1 MMTGTSSNTG
11 GKKTIE
17 VDLNLIPFID
27 MLSACLSF
35 LLLTAVWTFVG
46 TVDTTQAIGA
56 ESTAGANNPPS
67 VAVQMDKD
75 NSFDFQLK
83 DTKAAHKNFSIK
95 ARNGQ
100 PNWEKIDELLKSIK
114 TQNPEIKTSV
124 VLTRP
129 EVKYGNTMRIVDA
142 LKRAEIKDVGISPM

>member
-1 MMTGTSSNTG
+1 MFAGSTATKG

-35 LLLTAVWTFVG
+35 LLLTAVWTYVG
-46 TVDTTQAIGA
+46 TVDTTQALGA
-56 ESTAGANNPPS
+56 ESTAGTNNPPS
-67 VAVQMDKD
+67 VAVQMDKN
-75 NSFDFQLK
+75 NSFEFQLK
-83 DTKAAHKNFSIK
+83 DVKSSNRKFSVQSQ
-95 ARNGQ
+95 NGK
-100 PNWEKIDELLKSIK
+100 PNWDKIESLLKAIK
-114 TQNPEIKTSV
+114 SQHPEIKTSV

-129 EVKYGNTMRIVDA
+129 EVTYGNTMRIVDT

>member
-1 MMTGTSSNTG
+1 MMSGAQNSTG
-11 GKKTIE
+11 GKKSIE

-46 TVDTTQAIGA
+46 TVDTTQAIGS

-75 NSFDFQLK
+75 NSFEFQLK
-83 DTKAAHKNFSIK
+83 DTKAAHTKFSVK
-95 ARNGQ
+95 ALAGK
-100 PNWEKIDELLKSIK
+100 PNWDKIDDLLKSIK
-114 TQNPEIKTSV
+114 SKNPDIKTSV

-129 EVKYGNTMRIVDA
+129 EVTYGNTMRIVDA

>member
-1 MMTGTSSNTG
+1 MMSSSNSTG
-11 GKKTIE
+11 AKKSIE
-17 VDLNLIPFID
+17 AELNLIPFID

-56 ESTAGANNPPS
+56 ESAAGTNNPPS
-67 VAVQMDKD
+67 IAVQMDKN

-83 DTKAAHKNFSIK
+83 DVKSANRKFSVQSQ
-95 ARNGQ
+95 NGK
-100 PNWEKIDELLKSIK
+100 PNWDKVENLLKAIK
-114 TQNPEIKTSV
+114 SQYPEIKTSV

-129 EVKYGNTMRIVDA
+129 EVTYGNTMRIIDT
-142 LKRAEIKDVGISPM
+142 LKRADIKDVGISPM

>member
-1 MMTGTSSNTG
+1 MFSGTQNSAG
-11 GKKTIE
+11 GKKTLE

-35 LLLTAVWTFVG
+35 LLLSAVWTFAG
-46 TVDTTQAIGA
+46 TIDTTQAIGA

-83 DTKAAHKNFSIK
+83 DTKAAHTKFSVK
-95 ARNGQ
+95 ALRGQ
-100 PNWEKIDELLKSIK
+100 PNWDKIDGLLKSIK
-114 TQNPEIKTSV
+114 SQNPEIKTSV